1 MNYWLLPFL
10 LLAVGCQS
18 SDPPSALQ
26 EAVVAHIRQHSA
38 RPASYQPLGWGPV
51 RKWRQVDDDSL
62 VILQARDYEDSVK
75 ARWLRAYA
83 GRSRRPYTSHYADS
97 TLHLL
102 DSLRNN
108 GIRLNN
114 IAAKYDT
121 TRRGTQVA
129 HIYQLRTATGR
140 LVRDSAQFLVPR
152 RGLVVRLP
160 RLRPLF

>member
-1 MNYWLLPFL
+1 MKYWLLPSL

-18 SDPPSALQ
+18 SDPPADLQ
-26 EAVVAHIRQHSA
+26 EAVAAHIRQHSA
-38 RPASYQPLGWGPV
+38 RPASYQPLRWGPV

-62 VILQARDYEDSVK
+62 AILRARDHEDSVK
-75 ARWLRAYA
+75 TRWLRAYA
-83 GRSRRPYTSHYADS
+83 ERGSTLSEQYSDS
-97 TLHLL
+97 TTHLL
-102 DSLRNN
+102 DSLLNN
-108 GIRLNN
+108 GIRLNK

-129 HIYQLRTATGR
+129 HTYRLRTATGQ

-152 RGLVVRLP
+152 RGPVVRLP